1 MELTDL
7 HVGRQLNIVSNLP
20 SGIPG
25 PGNLAQGTDKAAV
38 PGSVWADG
46 HLHVGMPVFA
56 PLETAVGFTRPPV
69 YNVKAAAVKSIV
81 TITSRGFTP
90 TPIDVVVGTIE
101 GPVGVAAHALVVN
114 MIVDTK
120 MSIVS
125 PLTNHVGTFKKIGLD
140 TLVGT
145 EITKAV
151 RAIFAKEVKTGAM
164 VSNGA
169 RSQNGVLAN
178 IGKILNPVSVTPVV
192 VGKATGNKSFDIPHA
207 TKKGKRIRHVCAE
220 GPEAGIYIRGK
231 LNGSNIIE
239 LPEYWKE
246 LVDYDTI
253 TVTLTPFGRPDKSLY
268 VKDIDEDKITI
279 SSDHLTNVKCFYEVW
294 VARYINPENHDEKL
308 HVVYEGESPADYPDN
323 NDNFIIGGYQ

>member
-25 PGNLAQGTDKAAV
+25 PPNVAQGTGPTAV

-46 HLHVGMPVFA
+46 HLHVGMPVFL
-56 PLETAVGFTRPPV
+56 PLETAVGFTRPPA
-69 YNVKAAAVKSIV
+69 YNAKAASVKSIV
-81 TITSRGFTP
+81 TITSRGFPP
-90 TPIDVVVGTIE
+90 TPLDVVIGDLT

-114 MIVDTK
+114 MVVDTT
-120 MSIVS
+120 MNIVS
-125 PLTNHVGTFKKIGLD
+125 PLTTHVGVFKKIGLE

-151 RAIFAKEVKTGAM
+151 RAIFTKEVKTGAF
-164 VSNGA
+164 VTNGA
-169 RSQNGVLAN
+169 KSQNGVLAN
-178 IGKILNPVSVTPVV
+178 NGLISNPISATPVV
-192 VGKATGNKSFDIPHA
+192 IGRATGNKSFDIPHA

-231 LNGSNIIE
+231 LDGSNIIE

-279 SSDHLTNVKCFYEVW
+279 SSDHLTNIKCFYEVW